1 MDPLTIF
8 HKRTKQY
15 ESKFRIRL
23 YMSINPSLTMQMVL
37 EDIKQN
43 PSQKNEWTFYN
54 MCTVIP
60 VKELL
65 ANGFQPE
72 NNNLY
77 HRSDIIN
84 IDIDTLVQLKNHRWY
99 WRYLSVNKHITLE
112 DIAAHPEL
120 PWDYS
125 VMSRFNPNKK
135 LVPLLLTHRDEN
147 TYRILGYGATY
158 EQIITE
164 PDKPWDEGCLGS
176 PNITN
181 KEHLKELWNK
191 FSTARVHTSSHYL
204 AKNPAL
210 TFSDLEELLPP
221 SILRY
226 HASWNPNLT
235 PEDFLKY
242 KDKSDW
248 DFDTLS
254 KMLPVEFILKH
265 SNYEWS
271 WISMLYDNRT
281 LSYEILQNKT
291 LQSHVKRHYY
301 KYGQALSDKEIYG
314 KMLGFVFSN
323 RSFPQYDRKKVF
335 EELLFDYY
343 LKDDRLTP
351 DFLIHSALFLEPTFE
366 EIRNYFAGKRIIRH
380 IVETVSNPE
389 YEQCRKRL
397 KREHETLV

>member
-1 MDPLTIF
+1 
-8 HKRTKQY
+8 
-15 ESKFRIRL
+15 
-23 YMSINPSLTMQMVL
+23 MSINPALTMQMVL

-43 PSQKNEWTFYN
+43 PRQKNEWTFYN
-54 MCTVIP
+54 LSQVIP

-65 ANGFQPE
+65 ANGFYPE

-77 HRSDIIN
+77 DRSDSIN
-84 IDIDTLVQLKNHRWY
+84 IDIDTLVQLKHHRWN

-135 LVPLLLTHRDEN
+135 VTSLLLAHIDEN
-147 TYRILGYGATY
+147 TYRLLGYIATY
-158 EQIITE
+158 EQIIAE

-181 KEHLKELWNK
+181 KEHLKILWNK
-191 FSTARVHTSSHYL
+191 FSTVRVHTSSHFL
-204 AKNPAL
+204 AKNPAM
-210 TFSDLEELLPP
+210 TFSDLEELLPQ

-226 HASWNPNLT
+226 HASGNPNIT
-235 PEDFLKY
+235 SADFLKY
-242 KDKSDW
+242 KDKRDW

-254 KMLPVEFILKH
+254 KMLPVQFILEH

-271 WISMLYDNRT
+271 WISLLYCNKT
-281 LSYEILQNKT
+281 LSYEILKHKT
-291 LQSHVKRHYY
+291 LQSNVKRHYY
-301 KYGQALSDKEIYG
+301 NYRQALSDKDIYG
-314 KMLGFVFSN
+314 KMLGFVLSN
-323 RSFPQYDRKKVF
+323 RSFPEYDRKRVF

-343 LKDDRLTP
+343 LKDERLTP
-351 DFLIHSALFLEPTFE
+351 DFLIHNALFLEPTFE
-366 EIRNYFAGKRIIRH
+366 EIRVYFAGKRIVRCV
-380 IVETVSNPE
+380 VEAVSNPE

-397 KREHETLV
+397 KREHETLI